1 MRQIAE
7 TSILPW
13 KVPMILANAALDYLF
28 YDTPS
33 LTPEETAQLLGQV
46 HHEGAV
52 LVVESPRGVKGFDSL
67 RQLKRACTN
76 LPKRWCV
83 AGVGSSALGAAALAR
98 NLANATGEPVGAIV
112 AGYGMLDLVTE
123 ALGGW
128 FLYGVGNR
136 WHQRVDDFLKLSQGI
151 PPGTLAKL
159 RRPQGQQLVPRRD
172 DEILQAIL
180 EDPDFQVE
188 MLLGHSKGC
197 LSIAETLFRLASPPS
212 VQVVTVG
219 AVCEFPP
226 GTENVHQFL
235 GSLDGFGGLNSR
247 WGIGFEPVI
256 GAWHHLNTSLP
267 FHCDLTELLKKI
279 RN

>member
-1 MRQIAE
+1 MRQLAE

-13 KVPMILANAALDYLF
+13 KVPMVLANAALDYLF

-33 LTPEETAQLLGQV
+33 LTPEETSELLAQV

-52 LVVESPRGVKGFDSL
+52 LVVESPRGVRCFDSL
-67 RQLKRACTN
+67 RELKRESN
-76 LPKRWCV
+76 QLPRRWCV

-112 AGYGMLDLVTE
+112 AGYGMLDLVSE

-128 FLYGVGNR
+128 FLYGAGNR
-136 WHQRVDDFLKLSQGI
+136 WHQQVDDFLKLSQGI
-151 PPGTLAKL
+151 PPGTMAKL
-159 RRPQGQQLVPRRD
+159 RRPQGQKLVPRRD

-197 LSIAETLFRLASPPS
+197 LSIAETLFRLATPRSPK
-212 VQVVTVG
+212 VVTVG
-219 AVCEFPP
+219 AICEFPS
-226 GTENVHQFL
+226 EVKEVHQFL
-235 GSLDGFGGLNSR
+235 GSLDGFGALNSR
-247 WGIGFEPVI
+247 WGIGFQTVW
-256 GAWHHLNTSLP
+256 GSWHHLNTGLP
-267 FHCDLTELLKKI
+267 FHCDLTDLL
-279 RN
+279 RSLSN